1 MTTWLKRAITC
12 VSIAVICTVLS
23 ACAAGPPPTT
33 PVPPAQRYYL
43 MVFND
48 ALPGAD
54 AEFNRCFDA
63 DRIPDARTLPGFA
76 SVQRFQLND
85 PQMYPGVTVALP
97 KYLTLYEISTNDLA
111 ATMDQF
117 HRTAGVTGTGSC
129 VGANPTTADVY
140 VYRFSAPRQD
150 RTAPDPTVPP
160 GGPRTGYVHIVF
172 TVPQQAMKS
181 QFEQWYLTTHMPELL
196 ARPGFTTAQ
205 WVALAQA
212 QGPVPPTDT
221 AAVYR
226 LELPRTRSI
235 SATAVLP
242 SPGAAPSLTG
252 QMLDPNL
259 NRGYTYR
266 EFGPPL
272 TAP

>member
-1 MTTWLKRAITC
+1 MAYPNLPPQPDKTH
-12 VSIAVICTVLS
+12 SNIA
-23 ACAAGPPPTT
+23 
-33 PVPPAQRYYL
+33 
-43 MVFND
+43 
-48 ALPGAD
+48 
-54 AEFNRCFDA
+54 
-63 DRIPDARTLPGFA
+63 
-76 SVQRFQLND
+76 
-85 PQMYPGVTVALP
+85 PGVTVPLP
-97 KYLTLYEISTNDLA
+97 KYLAVYEISTNDLA
-111 ATMDQF
+111 ATMDRFQGA
-117 HRTAGVTGTGSC
+117 AGVTGTGSC
-129 VGANPTTADVY
+129 AGANPATTDVY

-150 RTAPDPTVPP
+150 RTAPDPKVPP

-196 ARPGFTTAQ
+196 TRPGFTTAQ
-205 WVALAQA
+205 RVALAQA

-226 LELPRTRSI
+226 LELPRTMSI

-242 SPGAAPSLTG
+242 SPGTAPSLTG

-266 EFGPPL
+266 EFGPPV